1 MSEMSVC
8 WQRRGGKL
16 GLASWL
22 VVGFAIALETNCAVA
37 QITPDTTLPNN
48 SRVTPSGNT
57 SIIEGGTQAG
67 GNLFHSFAQFSVPT
81 GSSARFNNAADVQN
95 IISRVTGGS
104 VSNIDGLISAN
115 GTANLF
121 LINPN
126 GIVFGANARLDV
138 GVRLWRVQ
146 RMHYNLEIS
155 DFLALLIKISLHRC

>member
-8 WQRRGGKL
+8 WQRRGWKL

-22 VVGFAIALETNCAVA
+22 VVGGAIALSTNCAVA

-48 SRVTPSGNT
+48 SRVTPDGNT

-81 GSSARFNNAADVQN
+81 GSEAHFNNAADVQN

-104 VSNIDGLISAN
+104 RIDDVDQKRKPRPYGLVVYSNEYCAPQPNLIAHKTIS
-115 GTANLF
+115 
-121 LINPN
+121 
-126 GIVFGANARLDV
+126 VNA
-138 GVRLWRVQ
+138 
-146 RMHYNLEIS
+146 
-155 DFLALLIKISLHRC
+155 